1 MELIIFA
8 DNNRNFTEMT
18 ILKTKECLMAIAML
32 SLSCA
37 VPMMTSSCSGKSKQ
51 TTAENVEIIP
61 QAPDYSTDTMWYNL
75 TNDSNGI
82 GGDVFY
88 IASTWEFDWQ
98 TEDSVTCHYADVWNE
113 KHRADMN
120 IEQKLVA
127 DYMSPGNNFYA
138 PYYRHIT
145 LDSWATLNEDT
156 IARRAKLAMGDV
168 KTAFDHFLA
177 TRDSSR
183 PLVIAG
189 FSQGGMAVVELLKYM
204 DDETFD
210 HLAAAYVL
218 GYKVTPADTAASRH
232 FVAAKG
238 ADDTGVTICYN
249 TVKDTKYIQPIISSP
264 CVMCINPVNWRTD
277 SVSAIIAD
285 TIAIHMDT
293 ERNVL
298 IADNY
303 AATEYKPIL
312 GILNVGDIHGCE
324 PWLYSE
330 CLRDNIALRIKRWR
344 ELHK

>member
-1 MELIIFA
+1 
-8 DNNRNFTEMT
+8 
-18 ILKTKECLMAIAML
+18 
-32 SLSCA
+32 
-37 VPMMTSSCSGKSKQ
+37 
-51 TTAENVEIIP
+51 
-61 QAPDYSTDTMWYNL
+61 
-75 TNDSNGI
+75 
-82 GGDVFY
+82 
-88 IASTWEFDWQ
+88 
-98 TEDSVTCHYADVWNE
+98 
-113 KHRADMN
+113 
-120 IEQKLVA
+120 
-127 DYMSPGNNFYA
+127 
-138 PYYRHIT
+138 
-145 LDSWATLNEDT
+145 
-156 IARRAKLAMGDV
+156 MGDV